1 VRATVALFDPQ
12 RLEIARKCGALRRSE
27 LAARVD
33 VSPSAITQLESGQ
46 TKPSAATLSRLSL
59 ALNFPVDFFL
69 DDGRRPA
76 IKDHGKAFFRSL
88 RAARQIDRDR
98 AAARAFLV
106 SELVEVMER
115 HVRLPAVNVP
125 RTLYLDQDHVS
136 RETIEERAVELRR
149 AWNIPDGPIAN
160 VVRLLEANGI
170 IVTHCIF
177 DCPEVSSFSHF
188 FRARPVVVLK
198 EERDDV
204 ARLRSDAAHELGH
217 LILHEEPEAGNQILE
232 TQAQAFA
239 GSFLM
244 PGRQIGA
251 SLPRSFDIERYRALK
266 KTWGVSLQF
275 LLYRA
280 RELGRMSESTYRRAM
295 MAFSKQGWRA
305 HEPFP
310 LTAREET
317 RLLPRALE
325 VISNAGLCERDV
337 LTEARLPTT
346 FLAQITHASPMPA
359 VTL

>member
-1 VRATVALFDPQ
+1 M
-12 RLEIARKCGALRRSE
+12 RRSE

-33 VSPSAITQLESGQ
+33 VSPSAITQLESGH
-46 TKPSAATLSRLSL
+46 TKPSSATLSRISL
-59 ALNFPVDFFL
+59 ALGFPVDFFL

-76 IKDHGKAFFRSL
+76 IKDHGRAFFRSL
-88 RAARQIDRDR
+88 RATRQIDRDR

-106 SELVEVMER
+106 SELVEVMEH
-115 HVRLPAVNVP
+115 HVRLPSVGLPGN
-125 RTLYLDQDHVS
+125 LHLDQDSAS
-136 RETIEERAVELRR
+136 REMIEERAVALRR
-149 AWNIPDGPIAN
+149 AWNVPDGPIAN
-160 VVRLLEANGI
+160 VVRLLEVNGI

-177 DCPEVSSFSHF
+177 DCPEVSSFSRCF
-188 FRARPVVVLK
+188 GARPVVVLK

-217 LILHEEPEAGNQILE
+217 LVLHEEPEAGNQILE
-232 TQAQAFA
+232 AQAQAFA

-244 PGRQIGA
+244 PRDQIAA
-251 SLPRSFDIERYRALK
+251 SLPRSFDIERYHALK

-295 MAFSKQGWRA
+295 MVFSKNRWRVR
-305 HEPFP
+305 EPFP

-317 RLLPRALE
+317 RLLARAME
-325 VISNAGLCERDV
+325 VISNAGLREKDI
-337 LTEARLPTT
+337 LTEARLPAT
-346 FLAQITHASPMPA
+346 FLAQVTRDSPMPS